1 MSGEELKKK
10 LDNAGISQAEIARRL
25 GVATNS
31 VWQYLNADNVKSG
44 ILEDICKAFGKDM
57 GFFYEI
63 HTTEHTE
70 LNELRTELESLR
82 QENAQ
87 LKAELR
93 HQQDP
98 DKTSKESLVY
108 ELWMEH
114 MKIEKMRS
122 YFDNRMQE
130 MYQKILEG

>member
-10 LDNAGISQAEIARRL
+10 LDGAGITQAEIARRL

-63 HTTEHTE
+63 QTTD
-70 LNELRTELESLR
+70 LNELRTELDSLR

-93 HQQDP
+93 HQSDP
-98 DKTSKESLVY
+98 DRSTKESQVY

-122 YFDNRMQE
+122 DFDNRMQE